1 MCSGADGQEFGSPHL
16 HFKSRLL
23 AKMPDQA
30 LKAFYFGFFQSKR
43 AYPNHFDL
51 GRRVWVSETR
61 GD

>member
-1 MCSGADGQEFGSPHL
+1 MCSGADGQEFDSPHL

-43 AYPNHFDL
+43 ADPDHCDL
-51 GRRVWVSETR
+51 DRRVWVSYTHR
-61 GD
+61 D